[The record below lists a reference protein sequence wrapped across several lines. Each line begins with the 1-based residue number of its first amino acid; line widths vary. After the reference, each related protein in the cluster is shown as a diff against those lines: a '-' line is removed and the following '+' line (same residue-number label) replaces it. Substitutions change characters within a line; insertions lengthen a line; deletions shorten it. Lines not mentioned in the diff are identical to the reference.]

1 MSLIDISPALRV
13 GMAVFPGDADYR
25 VAQTFTIG
33 PGCPVNVGSFAMS
46 THCGAHADAPL
57 HYDAEGAT
65 IDQLD
70 IGDFI
75 GPARVIDARG
85 NDPLCHFDEIAA
97 ALDGAPTRLLFR
109 LADRDRSDGVAVGV
123 PFAVCRHGGAAGTPR
138 HAPDRRGRSLR
149 RSGDIEGPAIAH
161 GLPPARRQDC
171 RELGAGR
178 RRTRRLRVDRATPE
192 TRGTRCRPPA
202 RGAEATVPAMKHR
215 HAAPDS
221 AMLGWSV
228 DRRRDILHPGPGR
241 KREENLR

>member
-46 THCGAHADAPL
+46 THCGAADAPL

-97 ALDGAPTRLLFR
+97 ALDSAPTRR
-109 LADRDRSDGVAVGV
+109 
-123 PFAVCRHGGAAGTPR
+123 P
-138 HAPDRRGRSLR
+138 
-149 RSGDIEGPAIAH
+149 IPA
-161 GLPPARRQDC
+161 
-171 RELGAGR
+171 
-178 RRTRRLRVDRATPE
+178 
-192 TRGTRCRPPA
+192 
-202 RGAEATVPAMKHR
+202 
-215 HAAPDS
+215 
-221 AMLGWSV
+221 
-228 DRRRDILHPGPGR
+228 
-241 KREENLR
+241 